1 MTNEEILYLL
11 DKIGIETENMI
22 KLTKRSKH
30 EQEIYNNE
38 HSKRCNSFSSSKN
51 YWKAMQKARVIFGD
65 SRVKVW
71 EDGLSSQLS

>member
-1 MTNEEILYLL
+1 MN
-11 DKIGIETENMI
+11 
-22 KLTKRSKH
+22 
-30 EQEIYNNE
+30 
-38 HSKRCNSFSSSKN
+38 KRCITMNLANGAIQLVVAKN